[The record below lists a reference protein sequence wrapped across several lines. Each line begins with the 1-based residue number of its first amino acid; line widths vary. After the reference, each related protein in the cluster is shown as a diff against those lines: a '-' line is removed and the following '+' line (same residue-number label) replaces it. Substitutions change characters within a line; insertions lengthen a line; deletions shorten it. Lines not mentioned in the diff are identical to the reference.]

1 MDDKRYPSRQSGHG
15 NSSRSGRN
23 YGNRRPFSSDGDR
36 SGGSR
41 FGGRRFNSFGG
52 SGGRSRFGGRGGRRG
67 GGGGSVDISSFIRRA
82 QQDAIDNPAVEYTAK
97 HAFKDFGF
105 VVPLEK
111 NIIRRQY
118 AQPTPIQDQAIPAV
132 LEGRDVVGLAN
143 TGTGKT
149 AAFLL
154 PLMNKLYQN
163 PREQAIIL
171 VPVRELADQI
181 MKEFTEFAQ
190 GIHMSAALCIGGT
203 PIGRQIQ
210 MLRRHPQIV
219 IGTPGRI
226 KDLYERKILNLSGFT
241 TVILDEVDRM
251 FDMGFSED
259 ISFILSKLPEQRQ
272 SLFFSAT
279 MPGPIKKLADTF
291 LKDPV
296 EISVKTRETAA
307 NVTQETVH
315 VQSFKKIET
324 LVEMLKKPEFEK
336 VLIFVKTKR
345 GTEDLRGA
353 LERQQVT
360 AETIHGD
367 KPQGKRL
374 FALKLFRDNK
384 IRVLIATDVAAR
396 GLDIKDVTHVINYDK
411 PGSYEDYVHR
421 IGRTGRG
428 NKKGT
433 AVTFI

>member
-1 MDDKRYPSRQSGHG
+1 MEDRRNPSRQFGHG
-15 NSSRSGRN
+15 NSSRGGRN
-23 YGNRRPFSSDGDR
+23 NSGSRRPFSSDNDR
-36 SGGSR
+36 TGGSR
-41 FGGRRFNSFGG
+41 FGGRRG
-52 SGGRSRFGGRGGRRG
+52 GGRSRSGGGRGGRFG
-67 GGGGSVDISSFIRRA
+67 GGNVDISSFVRRA
-82 QQDAIDNPAVEYTAK
+82 QQDAIDVPVVVYTPK
-97 HAFKDFGF
+97 NTFKDFGF

-118 AQPTPIQDQAIPAV
+118 AAPTPIQDQAIPAV
-132 LEGRDVVGLAN
+132 MEGRDVVGLAN

-154 PLMNKLYQN
+154 PLMNKLFLN
-163 PREQAIIL
+163 SREQAIII

-181 MKEFTEFAQ
+181 LKEFDEFAQ

-203 PIGRQIQ
+203 SIGKQIQ
-210 MLRRHPQIV
+210 MLRRNPQIV
-219 IGTPGRI
+219 VGTPGRI
-226 KDLYERKILNLSGFT
+226 KDLFERRVLNLSGFST
-241 TVILDEVDRM
+241 IILDEVDRM

-259 ISFILSKLPEQRQ
+259 IGFILSKLPEKRQ

-291 LKDPV
+291 LNNPV

-307 NVTQETVH
+307 NVAQETVH
-315 VQSFKKIET
+315 VPSFKKIET
-324 LVEMLKKPEFEK
+324 IVEMLKKPEFEK
-336 VLIFVKTKR
+336 VLIFVKTKH

-353 LERQQVT
+353 LERQQVY

-367 KPQGKRL
+367 KPQSKRL

-384 IRVLIATDVAAR
+384 IKVLIATDVAAR

-411 PGSYEDYVHR
+411 PGSYDDYVHR

-428 NKKGT
+428 DKKGT
-433 AVTFI
+433 AITFI